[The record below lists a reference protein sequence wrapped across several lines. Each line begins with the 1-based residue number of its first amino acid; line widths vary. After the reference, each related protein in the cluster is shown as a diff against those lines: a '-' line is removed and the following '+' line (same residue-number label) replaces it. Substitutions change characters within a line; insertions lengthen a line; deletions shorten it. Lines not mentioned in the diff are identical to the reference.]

1 MTTYSL
7 RLVLKWEDMNI
18 EQIIGG
24 VTPDGTRYL
33 KLFLIDYKNIFKN
46 ESVCASCQTKLS
58 GYLKKYTIKMKS
70 KDNTCQWRLK
80 EKYNGIQLEPCSS
93 VFLTNATL
101 NDELAQRLFD
111 LRGAKPFD
119 RIPDSATAEN
129 KTIVE
134 PATDA
139 PKLKRTRRTKKQ

>member
-1 MTTYSL
+1 
-7 RLVLKWEDMNI
+7 MNI

-24 VTPDGTRYL
+24 VAPDGARYL
-33 KLFLIDYKNIFKN
+33 KLFLTDYTKVFKGEN
-46 ESVCASCQTKLS
+46 VCANCTSKLT

-101 NDELAQRLFD
+101 TDELAQKLYER
-111 LRGAKPFD
+111 RGAKPFD
-119 RIPDSATAEN
+119 RIPE
-129 KTIVE
+129 TIVK

-139 PKLKRTRRTKKQ
+139 PKPKRSRRNKKQ

>member
-1 MTTYSL
+1 MY
-7 RLVLKWEDMNI
+7 KWEDYNI

-24 VTPDGTRYL
+24 VAPDGTRYL
-33 KLFLIDYKNIFKN
+33 KLFLQDYTKIFK
-46 ESVCASCQTKLS
+46 EQVCANCQAKLQ
-58 GYLKKYTIKMKS
+58 GYLKKYTIKMKA
-70 KDNTCQWRLK
+70 KDNNCQWRLK

-101 NDELAQRLFD
+101 TDELAERLFD

-119 RIPDSATAEN
+119 RLPDTATEEI

-134 PATDA
+134 PTTEA
-139 PKLKRTRRTKKQ
+139 PKFKRTRRTKKQ